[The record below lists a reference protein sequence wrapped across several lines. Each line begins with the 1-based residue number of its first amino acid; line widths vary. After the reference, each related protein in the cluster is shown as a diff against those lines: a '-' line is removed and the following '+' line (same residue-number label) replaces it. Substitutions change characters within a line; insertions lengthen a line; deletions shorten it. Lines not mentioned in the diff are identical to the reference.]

1 MLLLQ
6 SSCVKPFIIPQ
17 PFEIGKACKSWFT
30 NEKTV
35 AQHLTSVGFLLGK
48 ISTQEE
54 PVAFFVLASA
64 H

>member
-6 SSCVKPFIIPQ
+6 SIWAIPQ
-17 PFEIGKACKSWFT
+17 PFEIRKACKSWFT

-35 AQHLTSVGFLLGK
+35 AQHLTPVRFLLGK
-48 ISTQEE
+48 IPTWEE